1 MPVTIEYVAQLKRAA
16 GNATESLEITENQSL
31 SNVSRNLCEQDG
43 ESLAN
48 ILLTPADE
56 ISPTLLLFL
65 NDEQISLDE
74 NQLIQDGDTLTISTP
89 ISGG

>member
-1 MPVTIEYVAQLKRAA
+1 MPVTIEYVAQLKRVA
-16 GNATESLEITENQSL
+16 GISTESLESVENQSL
-31 SNVSRNLCEQDG
+31 SKVIRFLCEQHG
-43 ESLAN
+43 EALAN
-48 ILLTPADE
+48 ILLTPSNE